1 MPTTEKDHHIYFDH
15 DAHAE
20 LIAAADATLAAAR
33 TDSDKAATALAD
45 AREALARTLNNPE
58 SPEAIAHARG
68 VVEFA
73 EIVASN
79 AERDLVI
86 ARANRDQLNAD
97 DSLAVALLPFGREL
111 VKHHPRIAVV
121 ATPGELTTRP
131 DPDGGPVLVIRQV
144 GPAES
149 GGSGALGGVVELRYY
164 RDPILH
170 RPILDETTAIL
181 NALAEVD
188 AWSRRSTEYLTATEG
203 ERYDS
208 LTMDLGAYPE
218 VPTVS
223 GQVNPDAVAAVLA
236 DSWSTIGE
244 WSRREVV
251 GTFGKLLVTDHQQG
265 DQVERV
271 VTFGAGVRFRSGLFD
286 EYERHGE
293 LLALFNRWV
302 DYLVGRPVNGLG
314 RVTAAEVTDRGNP
327 YTLSGGIT
335 EVAGLRV
342 RLTVAAILA

>member
-1 MPTTEKDHHIYFDH
+1 MPTTEIAQPIYFDA

-20 LIAAADATLAAAR
+20 QIAAADATLAAAR
-33 TDSDKAATALAD
+33 TNSDKAATALAD
-45 AREALARTLNNPE
+45 AKEALARTLNNPE
-58 SPEAIAHARG
+58 SPEAIAGARG

-79 AERDLVI
+79 AERDLVV

-111 VKHHPRIAVV
+111 VKHHPRITVV
-121 ATPGELTTRP
+121 ATPGDLTTRP
-131 DPDGGPVLVIRQV
+131 DPDGDPVLVIQQV
-144 GPAES
+144 HPAEV
-149 GGSGALGGVVELRYY
+149 GGSGALGGEVELRYY

-170 RPILDETTAIL
+170 RPVLETTAIL
-181 NALAEVD
+181 HALAEVD

-208 LTMDLGAYPE
+208 LTLDVGTYPE

-223 GQVNPDAVAAVLA
+223 GQVDADAVATVLA

-244 WSRREVV
+244 WSRRSVV
-251 GTFGKLLVTDHQQG
+251 GTFGQLSVTDYPQG

-271 VTFGAGVRFRSGLFD
+271 VTFGAGVQFRSGLFD
-286 EYERHGE
+286 EHERHGE
-293 LLALFNRWV
+293 LLALFRGWV

-314 RVTAAEVTDRGNP
+314 RVTGAELVDRGNP

-342 RLTVAAILA
+342 RLSVAAILA